1 MLPAHY
7 KYRPSFGLPHVS
19 PCRKQVAALTGMR
32 RLQTLNLQRSCCA
45 AEGIARHDRLTTSSS
60 RNPGG
65 DLSAAYTVRLSLPVD
80 HLAADPP
87 GQELSEQSTSAD
99 RGELVRH
106 HHFAA
111 AAKISIWASQRHP
124 PGR

>member
-60 RNPGG
+60 RNPGRRPVG
-65 DLSAAYTVRLSLPVD
+65 GVYRTVSRV
-80 HLAADPP
+80 A
-87 GQELSEQSTSAD
+87 
-99 RGELVRH
+99 R
-106 HHFAA
+106 
-111 AAKISIWASQRHP
+111 
-124 PGR
+124 